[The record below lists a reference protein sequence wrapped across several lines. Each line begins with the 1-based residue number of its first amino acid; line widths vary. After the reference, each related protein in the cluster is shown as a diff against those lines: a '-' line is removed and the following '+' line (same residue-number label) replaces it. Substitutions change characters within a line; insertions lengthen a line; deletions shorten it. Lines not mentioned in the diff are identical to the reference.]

1 MSILKD
7 LLTALKGGANEIG
20 EAIVDTNALRILE
33 QEIRDAEAAI
43 GGAKQSLTRMKS
55 SEIRLKRE
63 VASLGTD
70 MADYERKALAA
81 LDAGEDG
88 LAAEVAE
95 RIAELEAERTEK
107 AAEQAGLD
115 AEIDK
120 IHALIK
126 ARERTIQKNRREL
139 DKVRTVRELQRT
151 TESVSRNFA
160 ATGSSAHRVSKALER
175 VKAKQQNWQDQMEA
189 GEWMGAREAGDD
201 LDTKLRARGIGG
213 TAGGAAGAGDVLAR
227 LKARQAGAAG

>member
-20 EAIVDTNALRILE
+20 EAVVDANAIRILE

-43 GGAKQSLTRMKS
+43 GSARQSLTRMKS
-55 SEIRLKRE
+55 TEIRLKRE
-63 VASLGTD
+63 VGTLGAD
-70 MADYERKALAA
+70 VADYERKALHA
-81 LDAGEDG
+81 LNAGEEA

-95 RIAELEAERTEK
+95 RIAELEAEHGEK
-107 AAEQAGLD
+107 ASEQAALD
-115 AEIDK
+115 AEISK
-120 IHALIK
+120 IHAMIK

-160 ATGSSAHRVSKALER
+160 ATGSSAHRVSRALER
-175 VKAKQQNWQDQMEA
+175 VKAKQQTWQDRMEA
-189 GEWMGAREAGDD
+189 GDWMNAREAGDD
-201 LDTKLRARGIGG
+201 LDAKLRAKGLGG
-213 TAGGAAGAGDVLAR
+213 AGGAGGAGDVLAR
-227 LKARQAGAAG
+227 LRARQAEAAG